1 MSMGQDIFDAGN
13 EMSPVYE
20 DIISGCAIAIM
31 PPALVF
37 GLSVQA
43 VATSIYMNQCN
54 PGDMFKA
61 AGAWIVLAEK
71 NTEAAEA
78 LAAQT
83 ARVNDENWKG
93 TDAEAFKNNSSDVQA
108 QLQQLAITAFLIA
121 AQLIALG
128 IALTVFW
135 VFLLAVTVV
144 MDAFLVAYVAAYA
157 GVITA
162 VGAEA
167 IRASC
172 LTVASALLATTK
184 SFEATMSAISS
195 GCAAVTALLTVIT
208 FAYQDA
214 KGNPVTIEEIAKGS
228 LTNQLL
234 GLGTFAERALLMTP
248 GGKHASLGATEAFK
262 HGVNSQGGFG
272 IVDSL
277 AETYY
282 DDNES
287 LPEDWRDPTD
297 DEISWT

>member
-1 MSMGQDIFDAGN
+1 MSMGQDIFDSGDA
-13 EMSPVYE
+13 MSPYY
-20 DIISGCAIAIM
+20 DGIISSCAVAIM
-31 PPALVF
+31 PPAIAF

-43 VATSIYMNQCN
+43 LATSIYLNQCN

-61 AGAWIVLAEK
+61 AGAWIVLSEK

-83 ARVNDENWKG
+83 ERVTDENWKG
-93 TDAEAFKNNSSDVQA
+93 SDAEAFKGNSDNVQS
-108 QLQQLAITAFLIA
+108 QLKELAIAAFLIA

-128 IALTVFW
+128 IALTVYW
-135 VFLLAVTVV
+135 AFLLAVTLV
-144 MDAFLVAYVAAYA
+144 MDAFLVAYIAAYA

-172 LTVASALLATTK
+172 LVVATSLVATVK
-184 SFEATMSAISS
+184 SFEAVMFSISS
-195 GCAAVTALLTVIT
+195 GCAALTALISVIT
-208 FAYQDA
+208 FAYQDS

-248 GGKHASLGATEAFK
+248 GGRHATTGAAEGFK

-277 AETYY
+277 ASEYY
-282 DDNES
+282 DGNEDI
-287 LPEDWRDPTD
+287 PEDYRDPTD
-297 DEISWT
+297 EELSWT